1 MPFTKSFA
9 SDNNAPVHP
18 AVFQAML
25 EVNRGDVIA
34 YGDDRYTREAHKKFR
49 EAFGTDIRVFF
60 VFNGTGANVSALS
73 QLARPYHA
81 VICADTAHIQNDE
94 CGAPEK
100 FTGCKVHVLPTTDGK
115 IKAEQIKPLMHSVGF
130 QHHAQP
136 KVISITQ
143 ATEMGTVYTREE
155 IMDIARFAHSN
166 ELFLHMDGARIA
178 NAAAAL
184 GIGFRELVTDTGVDV
199 LSFGGTKNGI
209 MLGEAV
215 VFLNSRLAREFE
227 YVRKQSMQLASKMR
241 YIAAQFT
248 ALFTNDLWLQNA
260 NHANQMAQL
269 LAEKVSHIPQVQ
281 ITQPVE
287 TNGVFAIIPKEAIEK
302 LQQKYF
308 FYVWNETRSE
318 VRWMTS
324 FSTTREDVEKFVAAL
339 KEVL

>member
-18 AVFQAML
+18 SVFQAML
-25 EVNRGDVIA
+25 EANRGDVIA
-34 YGDDRYTREAHKKFR
+34 YGDDPYTREAEKKFR
-49 EAFGTDIRVFF
+49 EAFGPDVQVFF

-73 QLARPYHA
+73 QLTRPYQA
-81 VICADTAHIQNDE
+81 VICAESAHIHNDE

-100 FTGCKVHVLPTTDGK
+100 FTGCKVHVLHTTNGK
-115 IKAEQIKPLMHSVGF
+115 ITADQVKPLMHSVGF
-130 QHHAQP
+130 EHHAQP

-143 ATEMGTVYTREE
+143 ATELGTVYTREE
-155 IMDIARFAHSN
+155 IMDIARFAHGN
-166 ELFLHMDGARIA
+166 DLYLHMDGARIA
-178 NAAAAL
+178 NAAAAQGL
-184 GIGFRELVTDTGVDV
+184 SFRELVTDTGVDV

-215 VFLNSRLAREFE
+215 VFLNSRLAREYQ

-241 YIAAQFT
+241 YISAQFS
-248 ALFTNDLWLQNA
+248 ALFTNDLWLKNA
-260 NHANQMAQL
+260 THSNKMAQL
-269 LAEKVSHIPQVQ
+269 LAEKVREIPQIR

-287 TNGVFAIIPKEAIEK
+287 TNGVFAIMPKEAIEK

-324 FSTTREDVEKFVAAL
+324 FATTEKDVENFVDEL
-339 KEVL
+339 RKVL

>member
-25 EVNRGDVIA
+25 EANRGDVIA
-34 YGDDRYTREAHKKFR
+34 YGDDRYTHEAHKKFR
-49 EAFGTDIRVFF
+49 EAFGTDVRVFF

-100 FTGCKVHVLPTTDGK
+100 FTGCKVHVLPTTNGK
-115 IKAEQIKPLMHSVGF
+115 IIAEQIKPLMHSVGF

-143 ATEMGTVYTREE
+143 ATEMGTIYTREE

-166 ELFLHMDGARIA
+166 ELYLHMDGARIA

-184 GIGFRELVTDTGVDV
+184 GIGFREMVTDTGVDV

-209 MLGEAV
+209 MMGEAV
-215 VFLNSRLAREFE
+215 VFLNSRLAHEFE

-241 YIAAQFT
+241 YISAQFT

-260 NHANQMAQL
+260 THANQMAQL
-269 LAEKVSHIPQVQ
+269 LAEKVREIPQVQ

-287 TNGVFAIIPKEAIEK
+287 INGVFAIIPKEAIEK

-324 FSTTREDVEKFVAAL
+324 FSTTREDVEKFVEAL